1 MPVNLPADLRQA
13 VRARK
18 CIIFVGSGLSSAAGY
33 PSWSQLLDTLVDE
46 AKKVPNAPIV
56 GLDKYVAAGD
66 YLTLAEFARHQL
78 GRNQYANILKRL
90 LNKPAKPSPA
100 HLSIAQTDYRGLIT
114 TNYDRI
120 IETAI
125 TLSRHWAPNSFTPE
139 AVSALAVA
147 LYNPEFFIFK
157 VHGDI
162 GSAESIVLTSQDYDR
177 LILRSP
183 HVRSFLQAVF
193 LNYTVLFVGYSLR
206 DQDFQLVLR
215 ELALVFEGYTA
226 THYAL
231 IPDAGPFET
240 EHLLSRLNIRAIPY
254 DSSAGHGMVVDVLAE
269 LQKEAPYSVA
279 QPV

>member
-1 MPVNLPADLRQA
+1 MAIDLPDDLVQA

-18 CIIFVGSGLSSAAGY
+18 CILFVGAGLSTAAGY
-33 PSWSQLLDTLVDE
+33 PNWSELLETLVAA
-46 AKKVPNAPIV
+46 AKRVPNTRTE
-56 GLDKYVAAGD
+56 GLEKYVEARD
-66 YLTLAEFARHQL
+66 YLTLAEFARSRL
-78 GRNQYANILKRL
+78 GVHQYAQILKQT
-90 LNKPAKPSPA
+90 LNRPVKPSAA
-100 HLSIAQTDYRGLIT
+100 HELIAKTDYRGLIT
-114 TNYDRI
+114 TNYDRV

-125 TLSRHWAPNSFTPE
+125 TLVRGWAPNSFTPE
-139 AVSALAVA
+139 AISALAVA

-193 LNYTVLFVGYSLR
+193 LNYTVFFVGYSLR

-226 THYAL
+226 THYAF
-231 IPDAGPFET
+231 IPDAGAFET
-240 EHLLSRLNIRAIPY
+240 DHLLSRLNIRAIPY
-254 DSSAGHGMVVDVLAE
+254 DSVSGHGAVVDALAS
-269 LQKEAPYSVA
+269 LQASAPYTMA
-279 QPV
+279 LPA